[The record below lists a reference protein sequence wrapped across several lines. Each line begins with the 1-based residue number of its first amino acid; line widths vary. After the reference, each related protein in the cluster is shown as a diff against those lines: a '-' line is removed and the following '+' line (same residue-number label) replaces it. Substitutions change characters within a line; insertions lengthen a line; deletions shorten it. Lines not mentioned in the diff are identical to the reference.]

1 MMKPHGHYSK
11 KNEEPALLAHSEAEK
26 LVQNL
31 QNLTLKFC
39 LTLENQPAGN
49 VT

>member
-1 MMKPHGHYSK
+1 MMKPHGHDRK
-11 KNEEPALLAHSEAEK
+11 DEEPALLRNSEFET
-26 LVQNL
+26 LVQNSL
-31 QNLTLKFC
+31 SLALKFC

>member
-1 MMKPHGHYSK
+1 MMKSHGHDS
-11 KNEEPALLAHSEAEK
+11 KNEEPALLPHSEAET

>member
-1 MMKPHGHYSK
+1 MMKPHGHDSK
-11 KNEEPALLAHSEAEK
+11 DEEPALLPNSEFEK
-26 LVQNL
+26 LAQNSL
-31 QNLTLKFC
+31 NLALKFC